1 MPART
6 LPDRPDLDQYRTQA
20 KDLVKAWRAGAP
32 AALARIRA
40 HHPRL
45 GTLDDAALRGAAFK
59 LADAQWVI
67 AREHGLE
74 SWAAFAAQVAARATG
89 AAPVWQQAEDALV
102 RGDAGALAAILREHG
117 DELRERRMPTNWW
130 GGLAPQYK
138 EADARAIVARE
149 HFFPDW
155 EAFAAFDAAR
165 RTAGSP
171 VARFEAAV
179 DAIVGGDEATLT
191 RLLREDPDLVRA
203 RSLRTHHSTLL
214 HYVGANGVESFRQ
227 RTPKNAVRIAAILLD
242 AGADIDATADMY
254 GGGSQTLGLIATS
267 IHPFTAG
274 VLEDLRAFFLARG
287 AAAGSARGG
296 AAWSRLINDC
306 HANGRPAGA
315 EFLAARA
322 EPGGL
327 DLEAAAGVGRLDLVE
342 RFFAPDGSLIGGA
355 TPDQRRDGFTWA
367 CEYGRTAVVA
377 FLLRHGMD
385 ARATLPKHHG
395 QTGLHWA
402 AWGAHD
408 ETVQVLLAAGARV
421 DARDERFDG
430 TALGWALYAWSGAG
444 PEPRR
449 DRYCPVVEHLVA
461 AGATVDP
468 AWLDASD
475 GGLAVKIAGDDRMRA
490 ALAASRR

>member
-1 MPART
+1 MPVRA
-6 LPDRPDLDQYRTQA
+6 LPARPDLDQYRTQA
-20 KDLVKAWRAGAP
+20 KDLVKAWKAGDP

-45 GTLDDAALRGAAFK
+45 GTLDDAALRRAAFK

-74 SWAAFAAQVAARATG
+74 SWPAFAAAIATRAG
-89 AAPVWQQAEDALV
+89 APVPPIWQQAEDALV
-102 RGDAGALAAILREHG
+102 RGDAETLAALLREHG
-117 DELRERRMPTNWW
+117 GELRERRLPTSWW
-130 GGLAPQYK
+130 GGLAPQYT

-149 HFFPDW
+149 HVFPDW

-165 RTAGSP
+165 RTPGSP
-171 VARFEAAV
+171 VARFEAAG
-179 DAIVGGDEATLT
+179 DAIVAGDDATLA
-191 RLLREDPDLVRA
+191 RLLREDPDLVHA

-227 RTPKNAVRIAAILLD
+227 RSPKNAVAIAEILLD

-267 IHPFTAG
+267 IHPVTAG
-274 VLEDLRAFFLARG
+274 VLEELLAFFLARG

-306 HANGRPAGA
+306 HANGRPAAA

-342 RFFAPDGSLIGGA
+342 RFFAPDGALIGGA

-367 CEYGRTAVVA
+367 CEYGRTAVVT

-385 ARATLPKHHG
+385 AGANLPKHHG

-402 AWGAHD
+402 AWGAHV
-408 ETVQVLLAAGARV
+408 ETIEVLLAAGAPV
-421 DARDERFDG
+421 DTRDERFDG
-430 TALGWALYAWSGAG
+430 TPLGWALHAWGGGG
-444 PEPRR
+444 PLPG
-449 DRYCPVVEHLVA
+449 DARYCAVAERLVA

-468 AWLDASD
+468 AWLARSD
-475 GGLAVKIAGDDRMRA
+475 EGLAARIRTDDRMRK
-490 ALAASRR
+490 ALERR